1 MYLANENLLMGEVE
15 TGETLIGGRNK
26 NSHWNKKMAYSQGH
40 SHKDKTPVVGMIQRD
55 FLINALVTGDT
66 TAKTLSAFIKKHV
79 QPDSNIYT
87 DENASYNE
95 IGKEYPRHVVDHS
108 KNLYSYEDVTTNRI
122 EACWTHFKR
131 MILGAYR
138 NVHTKKYLQKYVDE
152 FIFRYNL
159 RDINASDMF
168 NCFLCCSDGR
178 ITHKEIKE
186 AKWIELTENKQSLY

>member
-1 MYLANENLLMGEVE
+1 
-15 TGETLIGGRNK
+15 
-26 NSHWNKKMAYSQGH
+26 
-40 SHKDKTPVVGMIQRD
+40 
-55 FLINALVTGDT
+55 
-66 TAKTLSAFIKKHV
+66 
-79 QPDSNIYT
+79 
-87 DENASYNE
+87 
-95 IGKEYPRHVVDHS
+95 
-108 KNLYSYEDVTTNRI
+108 
-122 EACWTHFKR
+122 

>member
-1 MYLANENLLMGEVE
+1 MMWKLMKH
-15 TGETLIGGRNK
+15 LSGGRNK
-26 NSHWNKKMAYSQGH
+26 NRHWNKKVAHSQGR
-40 SHKDKTPVVGMIQRD
+40 SHKDKTPVVGQIQRGG
-55 FLINALVTGDT
+55 LVNAIVTKDT
-66 TAKTLSAFIKKHV
+66 TAPTLSAFIKEHI
-79 QPDSNIYT
+79 QADSTIYT
-87 DENASYNE
+87 DENGAYNQ
-95 IGKEYPRHVVDHS
+95 IGKEYLRYIVDHS
-108 KNLYSYEDVTTNRI
+108 KYLYSYEDVTTNRI
-122 EACWTHFKR
+122 EGCWTHFKR